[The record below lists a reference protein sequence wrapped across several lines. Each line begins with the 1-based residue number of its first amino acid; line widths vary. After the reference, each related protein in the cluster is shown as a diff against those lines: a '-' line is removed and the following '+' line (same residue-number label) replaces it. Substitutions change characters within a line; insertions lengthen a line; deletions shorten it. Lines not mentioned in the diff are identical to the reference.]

1 VPELGRDSDLVPGML
16 RATGML
22 MRVKGLSLS

>member
-1 VPELGRDSDLVPGML
+1 MGRDGDLVPGML

-22 MRVKGLSLS
+22 ARVKGLSLS

>member
-1 VPELGRDSDLVPGML
+1 MGRDSDLVPGML

-22 MRVKGLSLS
+22 ARVKGLSLS